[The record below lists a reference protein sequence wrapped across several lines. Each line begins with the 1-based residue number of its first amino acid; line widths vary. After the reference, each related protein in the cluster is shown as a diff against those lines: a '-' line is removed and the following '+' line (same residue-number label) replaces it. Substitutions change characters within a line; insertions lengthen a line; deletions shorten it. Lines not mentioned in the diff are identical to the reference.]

1 MATKNSNINMLVKNK
16 KAIFKFGCAMHDGL
30 IDASNLLIDETVN
43 TVSKSQKIAS
53 KIIRNGEPI
62 VAKQVE
68 ITIDT
73 IADVKNLAVKGGKR
87 ALKLIGMTK
96 EFNSLTKTISKK
108 VDAMPTAEDL
118 IDNAKDYVANAKSD
132 VEKTITKATDSI
144 KKVAA
149 TAEKTIEA
157 KTAEITKT
165 VKTTTSEKK
174 SPAKK
179 PTAAKKKIAKT
190 VKPAAKK
197 SVKTVTKKV
206 AVNTVAKKVV
216 AKKVVAKKVVAKKV
230 VAKKVVAIATK
241 PAATVAPKKVV
252 KAESTTDLTNIKGI
266 GPSLANIMN
275 ANGIKNIA
283 QLKEATPVALKIVAT
298 KAGNRYA
305 SFDTN
310 LWVEAAKATK

>member
-1 MATKNSNINMLVKNK
+1 MLVKNK
-16 KAIFKFGCAMHDGL
+16 KAIFKFGCAVHDEL
-30 IDASNLLIDETVN
+30 IGASNLLIDETVN
-43 TVSKSQKIAS
+43 TVSKSQKIAG
-53 KIIRNGEPI
+53 KIIKNGEPI

-68 ITIDT
+68 MTIET
-73 IADVKNLAVKGGKR
+73 IAEVKNLAVKGGKR

-157 KTAEITKT
+157 KTAEITKS
-165 VKTTTSEKK
+165 VKTSSAKK

-179 PTAAKKKIAKT
+179 PTTAKKTTAKKVSVKAIKPATRKVAKKIVKKVVAAKPVAKKVGAKT
-190 VKPAAKK
+190 AVTIAT
-197 SVKTVTKKV
+197 KTVTK
-206 AVNTVAKKVV
+206 A
-216 AKKVVAKKVVAKKV
+216 
-230 VAKKVVAIATK
+230 
-241 PAATVAPKKVV
+241 APKKTV
-252 KAESTTDLTNIKGI
+252 KAESNTDLTNIKGI
-266 GPSLANIMN
+266 GPSLANIMS
-275 ANGIKNIA
+275 ANGIRNIA
-283 QLKEATPVALKIVAT
+283 ELKVATPEALKMVAN

-310 LWVEAAKATK
+310 LWIEGAKASK

>member
-1 MATKNSNINMLVKNK
+1 MASKNSNLNMLVKNK
-16 KAIFKFGCAMHDGL
+16 KAIFKFGCAMHDEL
-30 IDASNLLIDETVN
+30 IGASNLIIEETVN
-43 TVSKSQKIAS
+43 TVTKSQKIAG
-53 KIIRNGEPI
+53 KIIKNGEPI

-68 ITIDT
+68 LTIST
-73 IADVKNLAVKGGKR
+73 IAQVKNQALNGGKR

-118 IDNAKDYVANAKSD
+118 MDNAKEYVANAKSD

-157 KTAEITKT
+157 KTAEITKS
-165 VKTTTSEKK
+165 VKTTAKKKTSAKK
-174 SPAKK
+174 AITAKKVTVKAVK
-179 PTAAKKKIAKT
+179 PTAKKIAKAIT
-190 VKPAAKK
+190 
-197 SVKTVTKKV
+197 KTK
-206 AVNTVAKKVV
+206 TVAKKAVTVKPV
-216 AKKVVAKKVVAKKV
+216 AKKAVAKV
-230 VAKKVVAIATK
+230 TK
-241 PAATVAPKKVV
+241 PAAEVAPKKVV
-252 KAESTTDLTNIKGI
+252 KAESKTDLTNIKGI

-275 ANGIKNIA
+275 ANGIKNID
-283 QLKEATPVALKIVAT
+283 QLKVATPAALKIVAT

-310 LWVEAAKATK
+310 LWVEAAKASK

>member
-1 MATKNSNINMLVKNK
+1 MASKNSNLNMLVKNK
-16 KAIFKFGCAMHDGL
+16 KAIFKFGCAVHDEL
-30 IDASNLLIDETVN
+30 IGASNLIIEETVN
-43 TVSKSQKIAS
+43 TVTKSQRIAG
-53 KIIRNGEPI
+53 KIIKNGEPI

-73 IADVKNLAVKGGKR
+73 IAQVKNQALKGGKR

-118 IDNAKDYVANAKSD
+118 MDNAKEYVASAKSD

-157 KTAEITKT
+157 KTAEITKS
-165 VKTTTSEKK
+165 VKATAKKK

-179 PTAAKKKIAKT
+179 VTVKSVKPTAKKIAKT
-190 VKPAAKK
+190 VT
-197 SVKTVTKKV
+197 KTK
-206 AVNTVAKKVV
+206 TVAKKAVVIKSV
-216 AKKVVAKKVVAKKV
+216 AKKAAAK
-230 VAKKVVAIATK
+230 
-241 PAATVAPKKVV
+241 VAPKKVV
-252 KAESTTDLTNIKGI
+252 KAESKTDLTNIKGI
-266 GPSLANIMN
+266 GPSLANIMT
-275 ANGIKNIA
+275 ANGIKNID
-283 QLKEATPVALKIVAT
+283 QLKVATPEALKIVAT

-310 LWVEAAKATK
+310 LWIEAAKASK

>member
-1 MATKNSNINMLVKNK
+1 MATKESKLNMLEKNK
-16 KAIFKFGCAMHDGL
+16 KAIFKFGCAVHDEL
-30 IDASNLLIDETVN
+30 IGASHLIIDEAVSTV
-43 TVSKSQKIAS
+43 TKSQKIAG
-53 KIIRNGEPI
+53 KIIKDGEPI

-68 ITIDT
+68 MTINT
-73 IADVKNLAVKGGKR
+73 IAQVKNQAGKGGKR
-87 ALKLIGMTK
+87 ALKLVGLTK

-118 IDNAKDYVANAKSD
+118 MDNAKEYVASAKSD

-165 VKTTTSEKK
+165 VKTTAKKK

-179 PTAAKKKIAKT
+179 VTIKAVKPTAKKIAKSITKPKT
-190 VKPAAKK
+190 VAKK
-197 SVKTVTKKV
+197 
-206 AVNTVAKKVV
+206 AVAKKVV
-216 AKKVVAKKVVAKKV
+216 AKKTVAKVSKPVAK
-230 VAKKVVAIATK
+230 
-241 PAATVAPKKVV
+241 VAPKKAV
-252 KAESTTDLTNIKGI
+252 KAGSKTDLTNIKGI
-266 GPSLANIMN
+266 GPSLATIMN

-283 QLKEATPVALKIVAT
+283 ELKVATPAALKIVAT

-310 LWVEAAKATK
+310 LWIEAAKASK

>member
-1 MATKNSNINMLVKNK
+1 MLVKNK

-230 VAKKVVAIATK
+230 VAKKVVAKKVVAIATK